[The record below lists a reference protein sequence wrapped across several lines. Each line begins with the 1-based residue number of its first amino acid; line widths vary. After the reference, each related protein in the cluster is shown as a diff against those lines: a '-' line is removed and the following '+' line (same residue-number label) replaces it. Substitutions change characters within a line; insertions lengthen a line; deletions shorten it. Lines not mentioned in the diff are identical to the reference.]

1 MKGRAHPTET
11 FKTFLRPP
19 LRVFH
24 FQRCAPQAP
33 RRNPVVVVVYDGRGR
48 WGVVTVG
55 GGGSWIGVVRCGA
68 DVMT

>member
-48 WGVVTVG
+48 WGVVTV
-55 GGGSWIGVVRCGA
+55 VVVVVVA
-68 DVMT
+68 SLHHHSNQL